1 MVILLPAFT
10 QILLH
15 LAFRQHSPNG
25 SHQLLIIDEQTFEK
39 YLWKKV
45 EKKANFKCHL
55 VADQLKSVKKIKK
68 ILNMPQSNVT
78 VAELKKQHLNSQPLK
93 TRLILWGTKKRTKDQ
108 WYPYHNWRFL
118 PVRGEFKDRSCLVIT
133 CSFKTLVSLSVSA
146 LVRKSKLS
154 YGFQSKLENRTL
166 SDFKIEPKPWGW
178 NWSQASECQR

>member
-55 VADQLKSVKKIKK
+55 VADQLKSVK
-68 ILNMPQSNVT
+68 
-78 VAELKKQHLNSQPLK
+78 
-93 TRLILWGTKKRTKDQ
+93 
-108 WYPYHNWRFL
+108 
-118 PVRGEFKDRSCLVIT
+118 
-133 CSFKTLVSLSVSA
+133 
-146 LVRKSKLS
+146 
-154 YGFQSKLENRTL
+154 
-166 SDFKIEPKPWGW
+166 
-178 NWSQASECQR
+178 